1 MQIKKRPYRITFGL
15 IFIVA
20 LIIVWFLIPVNKQK
34 EINIGLLTSES
45 SMKVEYDSIVQY
57 INKYPHLKYKEI
69 RVKDITDPTSAFNKF
84 DVIWYQQTDTTEIPG
99 EIDNKELKQALK
111 NYLTKGGNLL
121 LTMEGIKYL
130 KNLELEETNLI
141 TEKVEAIDHGFGRK
155 RGLHAYKEHP
165 VFQGL
170 NGGSYIF
177 SPTRDTNARLIGFLN
192 EEIPENGKVIATDW
206 AYITMEE
213 NRKLMVEYEFGTGK
227 VIGIGAYTAF
237 HIPNSHKNHLES
249 FMNNVFGYLTGVI
262 KGEKYYW
269 DYSPNRVNKLVL
281 NVKDKIQWKSQ
292 RWKDFE
298 WNLKFEHE
306 PTENF
311 WDVAGERMVIMGN
324 EKYGIEEIWAHPFMA
339 LKDYEIG
346 FTQNGKK
353 DIKWLSGENKKVK
366 ITPNAFE
373 RIYKIGKKTL
383 KEIITTDINEPVSI
397 IHYEYSGDESIS
409 LFMRYSSNLRFM
421 WPYSSKVTGEIKHTW
436 SDKLNAFV
444 FADKTKDLVTV
455 TGMTKTPFVTKSGQ
469 FDELELSSDSV
480 ITKNT
485 EEFKGSV
492 FAGLKL
498 ENGDAV
504 DIVIAASNEGLKNT
518 ISTYKKFVKD
528 PEMVFRQSKKYYQK
542 LLENKLQIN
551 TPDTVFNEAYQWA
564 LIGTD
569 RFFVNT
575 PGLGKSL
582 VAGYATTA
590 SGWNGG
596 HEVNGRPGY
605 AWYFGRDAQWSGF
618 ALNGYGDFEKVRSIL
633 EIFIKYQDIDG
644 KIFHELTTS
653 GALHYDAADAT
664 PLFIVLAGHYL
675 RHSGDEEFIKK
686 NWGSIKQA
694 IDFCFSTDRNND
706 HLIENT
712 LVGHGWVEGGH
723 LFGGRSTLYL
733 SGCWAAAL
741 EEAALLAKIVGETDL
756 QKEYINESE
765 TIKQIINTTFWNE
778 DEQFFHHSINNDGS
792 FIEDIT
798 VMPAIPLYFNQ
809 VNKEKQSLILERFAT
824 NNFSSDWGM
833 RIATMENNHFNPHG
847 YHTGSVWP
855 LYTGWTALAEYK
867 NHRPVQG
874 FTHTLNN
881 LMIYKNWSKGF
892 VEEVMNG
899 LEYKPSGVCPHQC
912 WSETMTIQP
921 LVEGMLGYRPNA
933 VENKIEISP
942 ALPLHWEKVEF
953 SNIKMDVN
961 VINLKMEKTDSGT
974 SYTFENTGPG
984 KIDIIFKPHF
994 AAGTKIKSITLGGN
1008 DKEFSMNQNKDFV
1021 QPGIEFKLKKRI
1033 LVEIE
1038 HKKGIGVIPVA
1049 YQVEP
1054 GDKSKGIRIIKSYLD
1069 NGVYI
1074 INVEGPANTER
1085 QFNIWSKNQIEKVNG
1100 ATIAEKKSP
1109 LYSLKIQFPEDKTGE
1124 NKFLKKQITI
1134 KLKE

>member
-1 MQIKKRPYRITFGL
+1 MQIKKRPYWITFGL

-20 LIIVWFLIPVNKQK
+20 VIIAWLLIPGNKQK
-34 EINIGLLTSES
+34 EINIGILTSS
-45 SMKVEYDSIVQY
+45 NSMKVEYDSIVQY
-57 INKYPHLKYKEI
+57 LNKYPHLKYKQINVNE
-69 RVKDITDPTSAFNKF
+69 ITDPTSVFNKF
-84 DVIWYQQTDTTEIPG
+84 DLIWYQQTDTTKIPG
-99 EIDNKELKQALK
+99 DIDKEEIKQAIK
-111 NYLTKGGNLL
+111 NYIRKGGNLL
-121 LTMEGIKYL
+121 LTMEGVKYL
-130 KNLELEETNLI
+130 KNLGLEKNNLS
-141 TEKVEAIDHGFGRK
+141 TEKVEAIDRGFGRK
-155 RGLHAYKEHP
+155 RGLHAYKDHP
-165 VFQGL
+165 VFKGL
-170 NGGSYIF
+170 NGGSYIY
-177 SPTRDTNARLIGFLN
+177 SPTKDTTTRLIGFLE
-192 EEIPENGKVIATDW
+192 EEIPENGKVIAIDW
-206 AYITMEE
+206 SYITMEE
-213 NRKLMVEYEFGTGK
+213 NRKLMVEYEVGEGK

-237 HIPNSHKNHLES
+237 HVPNFHKNHLES
-249 FMNNVFGYLTGVI
+249 FMSNVFGYLTGVI

-269 DYSPNRVNKLVL
+269 DYSPNQVSKLAL
-281 NVKDKIQWKSQ
+281 NTKDKSQGKSQ
-292 RWKDFE
+292 KWKDLE

-324 EKYGIEEIWAHPFMA
+324 ERNGIEEIWAHPFMA
-339 LKDYEIG
+339 LRDYEIG
-346 FTQNGKK
+346 ISLNDKNN
-353 DIKWLSGENKKVK
+353 IKWLSTENKKVK

-373 RIYKIGKKTL
+373 RTYKIGENTL
-383 KEIITTDINEPVSI
+383 KEIITTDINDPVSV
-397 IHYEYSGDESIS
+397 IHYEYTGEEPIS

-444 FADKTKDLVTV
+444 LADKTKDLVTV
-455 TGMTKTPFVTKSGQ
+455 TGMTQTPFVTKSGQ
-469 FDELELSSDSV
+469 FNEPELSNDSV
-480 ITKNT
+480 TVKNT

-498 ENGDAV
+498 KNGDAA

-518 ISTYKKFVKD
+518 ISEYKKYVQN
-528 PEMVFRQSKKYYQK
+528 PEMVFRQSGKYYQK
-542 LLENKLQIN
+542 LLENKLQIK
-551 TPDTVFNEAYQWA
+551 TPDAVFNEAYQWA

-590 SGWNGG
+590 RGWNGG

-633 EIFIKYQDIDG
+633 EIFIKHQDLNG

-653 GALHYDAADAT
+653 GAVHYDAADAT

-675 RHSGDEEFIKK
+675 RHSGDKDFIKK
-686 NWGSIKQA
+686 NWNSIKKA

-741 EEAALLAKIVGETDL
+741 EEASLIAKTVGETDL
-756 QKEYINESE
+756 AEKYTKESD
-765 TIKQIINTTFWNE
+765 TVKQIINTTFWNE
-778 DEQFFHHSINNDGS
+778 DKQFFHHSINEDGS

-809 VNKEKQSLILERFAT
+809 VRKEKQKPVLSKFAT

-833 RIATMENNHFNPHG
+833 RIATMENEHFNPHG

-912 WSETMTIQP
+912 WSETMAIQP
-921 LVEGMLGYRPNA
+921 LIEGMLGYKPNA
-933 VENKIEISP
+933 VDNKIEISP
-942 ALPLHWEKVEF
+942 ALPLNWETVEF
-953 SNIKMDVN
+953 SNIKMDEN
-961 VINLKMEKTDSGT
+961 KINLNIKKTDRGT
-974 SYTFENTGPG
+974 SYTFEKTGSG
-984 KIDIIFKPHF
+984 EINIAFKPHF
-994 AAGTKIKSITLGGN
+994 AAGTKIKSITLGDN
-1008 DKEFSMNQNKDFV
+1008 DKDFSTNQNKGFV
-1021 QPGIEFKLKKRI
+1021 QPVIDFKLRKKI
-1033 LVEIE
+1033 IVEIE
-1038 HKKGIGVIPVA
+1038 HTNGIGVIPVA
-1049 YQVEP
+1049 YKVEP
-1054 GDKSKGIRIIKSYLD
+1054 GDQSKGIRITNSELD
-1069 NGVYI
+1069 DGVYT
-1074 INVEGPANTER
+1074 INVEGPANAER
-1085 QFNIWSKNQIEKVNG
+1085 QFKIWTENKIEKVNE
-1100 ATIAEKKSP
+1100 ATVTQKKGP
-1109 LYSLKIQFPEDKTGE
+1109 VYILNVRFPKDKKGE
-1124 NKFLKKQITI
+1124 QKYIKKQITI
-1134 KLKE
+1134 KIKE